1 MPLSSSPPC
10 ECGRSCDRGG
20 NNPATMKSVLQPCTR
35 VFRHSVGMPVAVLLL
50 LLLALV
56 GCSGGGAADQQSASG
71 SPPTPTPTCFQY
83 SEPYC
88 NSPEPSPASL
98 E

>member
-1 MPLSSSPPC
+1 VIA
-10 ECGRSCDRGG
+10 RG
-20 NNPATMKSVLQPCTR
+20 NDPATMKSVLQPCKR

-71 SPPTPTPTCFQY
+71 APPTPTPTCFRCRRL
-83 SEPYC
+83 SRTG
-88 NSPEPSPASL
+88 SSAR
-98 E
+98 